1 MADMLFFDRQDRELM
16 RMINTIIDYGPSS
29 DLEHK
34 IFNARLHPHGIL
46 NLTTTHEFRMAQAVI
61 NLLGS
66 LTKAGPAEDRLAA
79 LRTLHDEVLHSAQ
92 TTFRFNTGRVL
103 IQIMKAII
111 RSRDDEDTQLRLIHD
126 FRKAASGNP
135 RIVREFL
142 TRHHL
147 MEMPEEWNQL
157 TMDHHVHDANTKG
170 RKNATFLIMDAW
182 VKGIRHLTVVYYNYV
197 ELEVARELL
206 SAAAIMGISVRI
218 GLEFCAAFRGR
229 YVNFI
234 WAPRG
239 FSDVEDF
246 LEFLSSEPMQTFFEE
261 GRKASRWIQGHV
273 MATLEEWN
281 RRHAP
286 ALNRDLGIPVT
297 TLDPEAFLAFV
308 GNGQPSLLHL
318 AEFAHK
324 MLLPRFKSK
333 IDDLTMELEEADDER
348 RAELFRRIRRMD
360 AFTPSVIHDSCLAP
374 ECNPGL
380 PSPEEPPLSP
390 DDPRPPLLHLTV
402 PQLLERLASLRSGY
416 RITLQLAGL
425 TAEDVLEILWDGQ
438 GFITHLELFNVK
450 EWHDGN
456 LPHLKE
462 INELQVAI
470 NKGDVMRLKRIL
482 RGMLQHFDCE
492 CSDDSQ
498 ARCAKFRAILADI
511 PALQALYRYAPL
523 ASHMG
528 TDSTSH
534 LGNRYGMG
542 LAVPET
548 LPGSA
553 RKRLKGNKYISSV
566 TLPVRLQLCYREE
579 YHPRGHVPPL
589 LSGIRRALG
598 LVKCG
603 MRRKREWEPLYED
616 VRIEQPGNLI
626 TMGGLTMEKS
636 NGLTDRKD
644 IFPDQDRERV
654 GKDYLNTTVSNVLK
668 VLLGFIPALLTFLN
682 TQEWWVL
689 AWLGAPIWFGIT
701 GVRNVIQAVIAGGGI
716 HKNMLLSWKNF
727 VNWSRV
733 CDSLMYTGISVIL
746 LEGLTRNLL
755 LSRVLGL
762 NVETAPFLVFS
773 IIALANGIY
782 ISSHNIYRGFPRTA
796 VIGNFFR
803 SVLAIPVAMLYN
815 SVLYALFPLIVSM
828 PPEQIL
834 IPAAAIVSKFASD
847 TVAGVIESVADRR
860 NNYRLRGWDYRTKIK
875 QMFDCYTRL
884 ELAFPDRDMLALLAQ
899 PREFIRFTKQEHAR
913 ALQVESIVNALDLMY
928 FWYYQPCARQTL
940 QTMLKA
946 MTREERVVLARFQ
959 SILLNVQDVC
969 QLFVDGMLGMNFSR
983 ALSFYLDNYED
994 YIETIARCCSAFDV
1008 RHHHGRSGRHKCPGD
1023 GEAASAPEH
1032 DGEQA

>member
-1 MADMLFFDRQDRELM
+1 MSNMFFFDRQDRELM
-16 RMINTIIDYGPSS
+16 KMINAIIDYGPSS
-29 DLEHK
+29 DLEHR

-92 TTFRFNTGRVL
+92 TTFRYNTGRVL

-111 RSRDDEDTQLRLIHD
+111 RSRNDEYTQLKLIHD

-142 TRHHL
+142 SRHHL

-157 TMDHHVHDANTKG
+157 TLDQHVHDANTKG

-182 VKGIRHLTVVYYNYV
+182 VKGIRSLTVVYYNYV
-197 ELEVARELL
+197 DVNVARELL
-206 SAAAIMGISVRI
+206 SAASIMGISVRI
-218 GLEFCAAFRGR
+218 GLEFRAAFRGR
-229 YVNFI
+229 YVDFI

-246 LEFLSSEPMQTFFEE
+246 LEFLTSPSMSAFMEE
-261 GRKASRWIQGHV
+261 GRKASRWIQEHV
-273 MATLEEWN
+273 FATLERWN
-281 RRHAP
+281 SRHAP
-286 ALNRDLGIPVT
+286 ALTRDLGIPVA
-297 TLDPEAFLAFV
+297 TLDKAAFLAFV

-324 MLLPRFKSK
+324 TLLPKFQAK
-333 IDDLTMELEEADDER
+333 ITDLTMELEEADEAR
-348 RAELFRRIRRMD
+348 KAEILRRIRRMD
-360 AFTPSVIHDSCLAP
+360 EFTPSVIHDSCLAP
-374 ECNPGL
+374 ACNPDL
-380 PSPEEPPLSP
+380 PSPEDPPLS
-390 DDPRPPLLHLTV
+390 DDDTRPELLRLNVT
-402 PQLLERLASLRSGY
+402 QLLEKLSSLRSGY

-425 TAEDVLEILWDGQ
+425 TSEDVLELIWDGQ

-456 LPHLKE
+456 LEHLRE
-462 INELQVAI
+462 INELQIAV
-470 NKGDVMRLKRIL
+470 NKGDVMQLKRIL
-482 RGMLQHFDCE
+482 RDMIRRLDC
-492 CSDDSQ
+492 
-498 ARCAKFRAILADI
+498 ARHPEALERCEKFQSILDDI

-548 LPGSA
+548 LPGNA
-553 RKRLKGNKYISSV
+553 RKSLSGNKYISVV
-566 TLPVRLQLCYREE
+566 TLPIQVPLRYRKE
-579 YHPRGHVPPL
+579 YMPGEHTSSFCAWMRRSL
-589 LSGIRRALG
+589 GI
-598 LVKCG
+598 VTCG
-603 MRRKREWEPLYED
+603 MRRTREWEPLDED
-616 VRIEQPGNLI
+616 VRIGQPGNVI
-626 TMGGLTMEKS
+626 TMGGITIEKT
-636 NGLTDRKD
+636 NGLTVSNNA
-644 IFPDQDRERV
+644 PMPDREGSP
-654 GKDYLNTTVSNVLK
+654 GKAYLNTTFSNILK
-668 VLLGFIPALLTFLN
+668 VLLGFIPALATFLI
-682 TQEWWVL
+682 TQQWWVL

-701 GVRNVIQAVIAGGGI
+701 GVRNVIQAVIAGGGVR
-716 HKNMLLSWKNF
+716 KNMLLSWKKF

-755 LSRVLGL
+755 LSKVLHL
-762 NVETAPFLVFS
+762 TVENYPLLVFS

-796 VIGNFFR
+796 IIGNFFR

-815 SVLYALFPLIVSM
+815 SVLYALFPLLTNMS
-828 PPEQIL
+828 PEQIL

-847 TVAGVIESVADRR
+847 TVAGFIEAVADRR
-860 NNYRLRGWDYRTKIK
+860 NNYRLRRWDYQTRLTHL
-875 QMFDCYTRL
+875 FDCYPRL
-884 ELAFPDRDMLALLAQ
+884 ELAFPDKDMLSLLAQ
-899 PREFIRFTKQEHAR
+899 PREFIRFTKSEEAR
-913 ALQVESIVNALDLMY
+913 ALQVESIINALDLMY
-928 FWYYQPCARQTL
+928 FWYYQPCAQQTL
-940 QTMLKA
+940 LTMLRG

-959 SILLNVQDVC
+959 SILLNVQEVC

-994 YIETIARCCSAFDV
+994 YINTIARHCSSFDMKQSAL
-1008 RHHHGRSGRHKCPGD
+1008 HDAPQSK
-1023 GEAASAPEH
+1023 AA
-1032 DGEQA
+1032 

>member
-1 MADMLFFDRQDRELM
+1 MSDMLFFDRQDRELM
-16 RMINTIIDYGPSS
+16 KMINAIIDYGPSS

-34 IFNARLHPHGIL
+34 IFNAKLHPHGIL
-46 NLTTTHEFRMAQAVI
+46 NLTTSHEFRMAQAVI

-92 TTFRFNTGRVL
+92 TTFRYNTGRAL

-111 RSRDDEDTQLRLIHD
+111 RSRDDEDAQLRLIHD

-182 VKGIRHLTVVYYNYV
+182 VKGIRYLTVVYYNFV
-197 ELEVARELL
+197 ELDVARELL
-206 SAAAIMGISVRI
+206 SAASIMGISVRI
-218 GLEFCAAFRGR
+218 GLEFRAAFRGR
-229 YVNFI
+229 YVDFI

-239 FSDVEDF
+239 FSDIEDF
-246 LEFLSSEPMQTFFEE
+246 LEFLSSAPMRAFMDE
-261 GRKASRWIQGHV
+261 GRNASNWLRDHV
-273 MATLEEWN
+273 MRTLETWN
-281 RRHAP
+281 KRHAP
-286 ALNRDLGIPVT
+286 ALTRDLGIPVT
-297 TLDPEAFLAFV
+297 TLDPDAFLAFV

-324 MLLPRFKSK
+324 ALLPRFKAK
-333 IDDLTMELEEADDER
+333 IADLTMELEEADDDR
-348 RAELFRRIRRMD
+348 RAELLRRMRRMNE
-360 AFTPSVIHDSCLAP
+360 FTPSVIHDSCLAP
-374 ECNPGL
+374 NCNPEL
-380 PSPEEPPLSP
+380 PSPEDPPESP
-390 DDPRPPLLHLTV
+390 DDDRPELLKLSV
-402 PQLLERLASLRSGY
+402 PQLLERLSSLRSGY

-425 TAEDVLEILWDGQ
+425 TAEDVLELLWDGQ

-456 LPHLKE
+456 LKHLKE
-462 INELQVAI
+462 INELQIAI
-470 NKGDVMRLKRIL
+470 NKGDVMLLKRML
-482 RGMLQHFDCE
+482 RGMLERFDCS
-492 CSDDSQ
+492 CCPDTQ
-498 ARCAKFRAILADI
+498 ARCEKFRLILAHI

-548 LPGSA
+548 LPASA
-553 RKRLKGNKYISSV
+553 RKRLTGNKYISSV
-566 TLPVRLQLCYREE
+566 TLPLRIQLGYREE
-579 YHPRGHVPPL
+579 YLPQHHASPPAL
-589 LSGIRRALG
+589 ARLRRALG
-598 LVKCG
+598 QVTCG
-603 MRRKREWEPLYED
+603 MRRTREWEPLYQD
-616 VRIEQPGNLI
+616 VRIEQPGNI
-626 TMGGLTMEKS
+626 VTMGGLTMEKD
-636 NGLTDRKD
+636 NGLLPKPEDALAE
-644 IFPDQDRERV
+644 REEKN
-654 GKDYLNTTVSNVLK
+654 GKAYLNTTVSNVLK

-682 TQEWWVL
+682 TQNWWVL
-689 AWLGAPIWFGIT
+689 AWFGAPIWFGIT
-701 GVRNVIQAVIAGGGI
+701 GVRNVIQAIIAGGGV
-716 HKNMLLSWKNF
+716 HKNMLLTWKNF

-755 LSRVLGL
+755 LSRLLGL
-762 NVETAPFLVFS
+762 TVETAPLLVFS
-773 IIALANGIY
+773 IIALANGVY

-803 SVLAIPVAMLYN
+803 SVLAIPVAMFYN
-815 SVLYALFPLIVSM
+815 SVLYAVFPLIVSM

-847 TVAGVIESVADRR
+847 TVAGVIESMADRR
-860 NNYRLRGWDYRTKIK
+860 NNYRLRGWDYRTKLK
-875 QMFDCYTRL
+875 HLFDCYTRL
-884 ELAFPDRDMLALLAQ
+884 ELAFPDKDMLALLAQ
-899 PREFIRFTKQEHAR
+899 PREFIRFTSQGTAR

-928 FWYYQPCARQTL
+928 FWYYQPCAQQTL
-940 QTMLKA
+940 IAMLKD

-959 SILLNVQDVC
+959 SILINVQEVC
-969 QLFVDGMLGMNFSR
+969 QLFVDGMLGTNFSR
-983 ALSFYLDNYED
+983 ALSFYLDNHEN
-994 YIETIARCCSAFDV
+994 YIDTIARQCSAFDAK
-1008 RHHHGRSGRHKCPGD
+1008 RRGK
-1023 GEAASAPEH
+1023 EAERRRN
-1032 DGEQA
+1032 

>member
-1 MADMLFFDRQDRELM
+1 MADIFFDRQDRELM
-16 RMINTIIDYGPSS
+16 KMINTIIDYGPSS

-66 LTKAGPAEDRLAA
+66 LTKSGPAEDRLAA

-92 TTFRFNTGRVL
+92 TTFRYNTGRVL

-111 RSRDDEDTQLRLIHD
+111 RSRDDEHAQLRLIHD
-126 FRKAASGNP
+126 FRKAVSGNP

-142 TRHHL
+142 NRHHL

-157 TMDHHVHDANTKG
+157 TMDHHVHDSNTKG

-182 VKGIRHLTVVYYNYV
+182 VKGIRYLTVVYYNYV
-197 ELEVARELL
+197 DLEVARELL

-218 GLEFCAAFRGR
+218 GLEFRAAFRGR

-239 FSDVEDF
+239 FSDIQDF
-246 LEFLSSEPMQTFFEE
+246 LEFLSSDAMRSFMSE
-261 GRKASRWIQGHV
+261 GRMASAWIRDHV
-273 MATLEEWN
+273 MATLELWN
-281 RRHAP
+281 KKHAP
-286 ALNRDLGIPVT
+286 ALTRDLGIPVT
-297 TLDPEAFLAFV
+297 TLDPDAFLAFV

-318 AEFAHK
+318 AEFIHK
-324 MLLPRFKSK
+324 ALLPKFKTK
-333 IDDLTMELEEADDER
+333 IADLTMELEEANDAR
-348 RAELFRRIRRMD
+348 REEILRRMRRMD
-360 AFTPSVIHDSCLAP
+360 AFTPSIIHDSCLAP
-374 ECNPGL
+374 SCNPEL
-380 PSPEEPPLSP
+380 PSPEDPPTSP
-390 DDPRPPLLHLTV
+390 DDERPELLRLSV
-402 PQLLERLASLRSGY
+402 PQLLERLSSLRSGY

-462 INELQVAI
+462 INDLQVAI
-470 NKGDVMRLKRIL
+470 NTGDVMRLKKIL
-482 RGMLQHFDCE
+482 RGMLRNFDCD
-492 CSDDSQ
+492 CSPDSQ
-498 ARCAKFRAILADI
+498 TRCEKFRAILADI

-553 RKRLKGNKYISSV
+553 RKRLTGNKYISSV
-566 TLPVRLQLCYREE
+566 TLPMRLQLGYRVE
-579 YHPRGHVPPL
+579 YLPSGHPSPL
-589 LSGIRRALG
+589 LTWLRRRMSFL
-598 LVKCG
+598 KCG
-603 MRRKREWEPLYED
+603 MNRTREWEPLYEN
-616 VRIEQPGNLI
+616 VRIEQPGNII
-626 TMGGLTMEKS
+626 TMGGITVEKS
-636 NGLTDRKD
+636 NGLVPEPGAQALARDEEAGGRA
-644 IFPDQDRERV
+644 
-654 GKDYLNTTVSNVLK
+654 YLNTTMSNVLK
-668 VLLGFIPALLTFLN
+668 VLLGFIPAMLTFLN

-689 AWLGAPIWFGIT
+689 AWFGAPIWFGIT
-701 GVRNVIQAVIAGGGI
+701 GVRNVIQAVIAGGGVR
-716 HKNMLLSWKNF
+716 KNMLLSWKKF

-755 LSRVLGL
+755 LSRVLGIT
-762 NVETAPFLVFS
+762 VENAPLLVFS

-815 SVLYALFPLIVSM
+815 SVLYTLFPLIISM

-847 TVAGVIESVADRR
+847 TVAGIIESVADRR
-860 NNYRLRGWDYRTKIK
+860 NNYRLRGWDYQTKLRHL
-875 QMFDCYTRL
+875 FDCYTRL
-884 ELAFPDRDMLALLAQ
+884 ELAFPDKDMLALLAQ
-899 PREFIRFTKQEHAR
+899 PREFIRFTSQEKAR
-913 ALQVESIVNALDLMY
+913 ALQVESIINALDLMY
-928 FWYYQPCARQTL
+928 FWYYQPCAQQTL
-940 QTMLKA
+940 VALLRG

-959 SILLNVQDVC
+959 SILLNVQEVC
-969 QLFVDGMLGMNFSR
+969 QLFVDGMLGLNFSR

-994 YIETIARCCSAFDV
+994 YIDTIARHCSAFDT
-1008 RHHHGRSGRHKCPGD
+1008 RYQLRGKTSCKK
-1023 GEAASAPEH
+1023 EH
-1032 DGEQA
+1032 D

>member
-1 MADMLFFDRQDRELM
+1 MSDIFFFDRQDRELM
-16 RMINTIIDYGPSS
+16 KMINNIIDYGPSS
-29 DLEHK
+29 DLEHR
-34 IFNARLHPHGIL
+34 IFHARLHPHGIL
-46 NLTTTHEFRMAQAVI
+46 NLTTTHAFRMAQAVI

-66 LTKAGPAEDRLAA
+66 LTKAGPAENRLAA

-92 TTFRFNTGRVL
+92 TTFRYNTGRVL

-111 RSRDDEDTQLRLIHD
+111 RSRNDEYAQLKLIHD

-142 TRHHL
+142 NRHHL

-157 TMDHHVHDANTKG
+157 TLDQHVHDANTKG

-182 VKGIRHLTVVYYNYV
+182 VKGIRNLTVVYYNYV
-197 ELEVARELL
+197 EVDVARELL

-218 GLEFCAAFRGR
+218 GLEFRASFRGR
-229 YVNFI
+229 YVDFI

-239 FSDVEDF
+239 FSDIEDF
-246 LEFLSSEPMQTFFEE
+246 LDFLTSPSMSAFMEE
-261 GRKASRWIQGHV
+261 GRKASRWIQEHV
-273 MATLEEWN
+273 FATLELWN
-281 RRHAP
+281 SRHAP
-286 ALNRDLGIPVT
+286 ALTRDLGIPVT
-297 TLDPEAFLAFV
+297 TLDKDAFLAFV

-324 MLLPRFKSK
+324 TLLPKFQAKTA
-333 IDDLTMELEEADDER
+333 DLTMELEEADEAR
-348 RAELFRRIRRMD
+348 KAEILRRMKRMD
-360 AFTPSVIHDSCLAP
+360 EFTPSVIHDSCLAP
-374 ECNPGL
+374 ACNPEL
-380 PSPEEPPLSP
+380 PSPEDPPASEE
-390 DDPRPPLLHLTV
+390 DSRPKLLRMSV
-402 PQLLERLASLRSGY
+402 PQLLERLSTLRSGY

-425 TAEDVLEILWDGQ
+425 TAEDVLEIIWDGQ
-438 GFITHLELFNVK
+438 GFITHLELFNLK
-450 EWHDGN
+450 EWHEGN
-456 LPHLKE
+456 LSHIRE
-462 INELQVAI
+462 INELQIAI

-482 RGMLQHFDCE
+482 RDMLGRMDCSLNPE
-492 CSDDSQ
+492 NRE
-498 ARCAKFRAILADI
+498 RCEKFRAILGNI

-548 LPGSA
+548 LPGNA
-553 RKRLKGNKYISSV
+553 RKHLTGNKYISVV
-566 TLPVRLQLCYREE
+566 TLPIQMPLGCREE
-579 YHPRGHVPPL
+579 YRPREHMP
-589 LSGIRRALG
+589 RCCALG
-598 LVKCG
+598 RKLLGLATCG
-603 MRRKREWEPLYED
+603 MKRKREWEPLDENI
-616 VRIEQPGNLI
+616 RIGQPGNVI
-626 TMGGLTMEKS
+626 TMGGMTMEKT
-636 NGLTDRKD
+636 NGLGSAHAD
-644 IFPDQDRERV
+644 PLPDREDSP
-654 GKDYLNTTVSNVLK
+654 GKGYLNTTFSNVLK
-668 VLLGFIPALLTFLN
+668 VLCGFIPALLTFLI

-689 AWLGAPIWFGIT
+689 AWFGAPIWFGIT
-701 GVRNVIQAVIAGGGI
+701 GVRNVIQAVIAGGGVR
-716 HKNMLLSWKNF
+716 KNMLLSWKKF

-762 NVETAPFLVFS
+762 TVENFPLLVFS
-773 IIALANGIY
+773 IIALANGMY

-815 SVLYALFPLIVSM
+815 SVLYAFFPLITVI

-847 TVAGVIESVADRR
+847 TVAGFIEAVADRR
-860 NNYRLRGWDYRTKIK
+860 NNYRLRNWDYQTKLK
-875 QMFDCYTRL
+875 HLFDCYTRL
-884 ELAFPDRDMLALLAQ
+884 ELAFPDRDMLSLLAQ
-899 PREFIRFTKQEHAR
+899 PREFIRFTKAEEAR
-913 ALQVESIVNALDLMY
+913 ALQVESIINALDLMY
-928 FWYYQPCARQTL
+928 FWYYQPCAQQTL
-940 QTMLKA
+940 LSLLRG

-959 SILLNVQDVC
+959 SILLNVQEVC

-994 YIETIARCCSAFDV
+994 YIDTIARHCSSFDV
-1008 RHHHGRSGRHKCPGD
+1008 KRSSGKSED
-1023 GEAASAPEH
+1023 GAAV
-1032 DGEQA
+1032 

>member
-1 MADMLFFDRQDRELM
+1 MPDMFFFDRQDRELM
-16 RMINTIIDYGPSS
+16 KMINNIIDYGPSS
-29 DLEHK
+29 DLEHR

-46 NLTTTHEFRMAQAVI
+46 NLTTTHEYRMAHAVI

-66 LTKAGPAEDRLAA
+66 LTKTGSAEDRLAA

-92 TTFRFNTGRVL
+92 TTFRYNTGRVL

-111 RSRDDEDTQLRLIHD
+111 RSRNDEDAQLRLIHD

-157 TMDHHVHDANTKG
+157 TLDQHVHDANTKG

-182 VKGIRHLTVVYYNYV
+182 VKGIRNLTVVYYNYV
-197 ELEVARELL
+197 DVEVARELL
-206 SAAAIMGISVRI
+206 SAASIMGITVRI
-218 GLEFCAAFRGR
+218 GLEFRAAFRGR
-229 YVNFI
+229 YVDFI

-239 FSDVEDF
+239 FSDIEDF
-246 LEFLSSEPMQTFFEE
+246 LEFLTSPSMSSFMEE
-261 GRKASRWIQGHV
+261 GRNASRWIQGHV
-273 MATLEEWN
+273 MATLELWN
-281 RRHAP
+281 SHHAP
-286 ALNRDLGIPVT
+286 ALTKDLGIPVV
-297 TLDPEAFLAFV
+297 TLEPDEFLTFV

-324 MLLPRFKSK
+324 MLLPKFQAK
-333 IDDLTMELEEADDER
+333 INDLTMELEEADDER
-348 RAELFRRIRRMD
+348 RAEILRRMQRMNE
-360 AFTPSVIHDSCLAP
+360 FTPSVIHDSCLAP
-374 ECNPGL
+374 ACNPAL
-380 PSPEEPPLSP
+380 PSPEDPPVSLDDTRPEILRLS
-390 DDPRPPLLHLTV
+390 V
-402 PQLLERLASLRSGY
+402 PQLLERLSSLRSGY
-416 RITLQLAGL
+416 RITLQVAGL
-425 TAEDVLEILWDGQ
+425 TAEDVLELLWDGQ

-450 EWHDGN
+450 EWYDGN
-456 LPHLKE
+456 LSHITE
-462 INELQVAI
+462 INELQIAI

-482 RGMLQHFDCE
+482 RGMLRRFDC
-492 CSDDSQ
+492 DDCPEAQ
-498 ARCAKFRAILADI
+498 ERCDKFRAILGNI

-548 LPGSA
+548 LPGNA
-553 RKRLKGNKYISSV
+553 RKRLTGNKYISVV
-566 TLPVRLQLCYREE
+566 TLPIQVQLGYREE
-579 YHPRGHVPPL
+579 YRPGEQTSVL
-589 LSGIRRALG
+589 CSWLRRTLG
-598 LVKCG
+598 LVTYG
-603 MRRKREWEPLYED
+603 MRRKKEWEPLDED
-616 VRIEQPGNLI
+616 VRIAQPGNVI
-626 TMGGLTMEKS
+626 TMGGITVEKS
-636 NGLTDRKD
+636 NGLVPDSQTPEQEEEKTARKA
-644 IFPDQDRERV
+644 
-654 GKDYLNTTVSNVLK
+654 YLNTTFSNLLK
-668 VLLGFIPALLTFLN
+668 VLFGFIPALLTFLI

-701 GVRNVIQAVIAGGGI
+701 GVRNVIQAVIAGGGVR
-716 HKNMLLSWKNF
+716 KNMLLSWKKF

-755 LSRVLGL
+755 LNKVLGL
-762 NVETAPFLVFS
+762 TVENYPLLVFS

-815 SVLYALFPLIVSM
+815 SILYALFPLIISM

-834 IPAAAIVSKFASD
+834 IPAAAIISKFASD
-847 TVAGVIESVADRR
+847 TVAGFIESVADRR
-860 NNYRLRGWDYRTKIK
+860 NNYRLRSWDYQTKLK
-875 QMFDCYTRL
+875 QLFDCYTRL
-884 ELAFPDRDMLALLAQ
+884 ELAFPDRDMLSLLAQ
-899 PREFIRFTKQEHAR
+899 PREFIQFTKQSQAR

-928 FWYYQPCARQTL
+928 FWYYQPCAQQTL
-940 QTMLKA
+940 LTKLRG
-946 MTREERVVLARFQ
+946 MTKEERIVLARFQ
-959 SILLNVQDVC
+959 SILLNVQEVC
-969 QLFVDGMLGMNFSR
+969 QLFVDGMLGLNFSR

-994 YIETIARCCSAFDV
+994 YINTIARHCSSFDMK
-1008 RHHHGRSGRHKCPGD
+1008 GSS
-1023 GEAASAPEH
+1023 GEA
-1032 DGEQA
+1032 G

>member
-1 MADMLFFDRQDRELM
+1 MPDILFFDRQDRALM
-16 RMINTIIDYGPSS
+16 KMINAIIDHGPSS

-46 NLTTTHEFRMAQAVI
+46 NLSTSHEFRMAQAVI

-66 LTKAGPAEDRLAA
+66 LTKSGPAEDRLSA
-79 LRTLHDEVLHSAQ
+79 LRTLHDEVLNSAQ
-92 TTFRFNTGRVL
+92 TTFRYNTGRVL

-111 RSRDDEDTQLRLIHD
+111 RSRNDESAQLRLIHD
-126 FRKAASGNP
+126 FRKAVSGNP
-135 RIVREFL
+135 RIVRAFL

-157 TMDHHVHDANTKG
+157 TMDHHVHDSNTKG

-182 VKGIRHLTVVYYNYV
+182 VKGIRYLTVVYYNYV
-197 ELEVARELL
+197 DLEVARELL
-206 SAAAIMGISVRI
+206 NAAAIMGISIRI
-218 GLEFCAAFRGR
+218 GLEFRAAFRGR
-229 YVNFI
+229 YVDLI

-239 FSDVEDF
+239 FSDIEDF
-246 LEFLSSEPMQTFFEE
+246 LEFLSSDAVQAFFDE
-261 GRKASRWIQGHV
+261 GRKASKWLQKHV
-273 MATLEEWN
+273 MDTLALWN
-281 RRHAP
+281 GRHAP
-286 ALNRDLGIPVT
+286 ALTRDLGIPVT
-297 TLDPEAFLAFV
+297 TLDPDAFLAFV

-318 AEFAHK
+318 AEFTHK
-324 MLLPRFKSK
+324 MLLPKFRSK
-333 IDDLTMELEEADDER
+333 IDDLVMELEEADESR
-348 RAELFRRIRRMD
+348 RAELLRRMKRMD
-360 AFTPSVIHDSCLAP
+360 EFTPSVIHDSCLAP
-374 ECNPGL
+374 VCNPEL
-380 PSPEEPPLSP
+380 PSPDEPPVSS
-390 DDPRPPLLHLTV
+390 DDTRPELLRLNV
-402 PQLLERLASLRSGY
+402 PQLLERLTSLRSGY

-456 LPHLKE
+456 LPHLRE
-462 INELQVAI
+462 INELQVAL
-470 NKGDVMRLKRIL
+470 NKGDVMLLKRIL
-482 RGMLQHFDCE
+482 RGMLERLDCD
-492 CSDDSQ
+492 CSPEAE
-498 ARCAKFRAILADI
+498 ARCRKFQAILADI

-523 ASHMG
+523 SSNMG

-534 LGNRYGMG
+534 LGIRYGMG

-553 RKRLKGNKYISSV
+553 RRLLKGNRYISSV
-566 TLPVRLQLCYREE
+566 TLPMRIRLGYRKD
-579 YHPRGHVPPL
+579 YQPRAQDSPFL
-589 LSGIRRALG
+589 ARMRDTLG
-598 LVKCG
+598 FVTCG
-603 MRRKREWEPLYED
+603 MRRTREWTPLYD
-616 VRIEQPGNLI
+616 DARIEEPGNVI
-626 TMGGLTMEKS
+626 TMGGLTAEQT
-636 NGLTDRKD
+636 NGLVPSACRALTGPEEQPGRA
-644 IFPDQDRERV
+644 
-654 GKDYLNTTVSNVLK
+654 YLNTTVSNLLK
-668 VLLGFIPALLTFLN
+668 VLFGFLPALLTFLS

-701 GVRNVIQAVIAGGGI
+701 GVRNVVQSVVAGGGI
-716 HKNMLLSWKNF
+716 RKNMLLPWKKF

-755 LSRVLGL
+755 LSSMLGL
-762 NVETAPFLVFS
+762 TVETAPLLVFS

-796 VIGNFFR
+796 VVGNFFR

-815 SVLYALFPLIVSM
+815 AALYAMLPLVISM

-834 IPAAAIVSKFASD
+834 VPAAAIVSKFASD

-860 NNYRLRGWDYRTKIK
+860 NNYRLRIRDYDTKLK
-875 QMFDCYTRL
+875 QLFNCYARL

-899 PREFIRFTKQEHAR
+899 PREFMRFTSQEKAR

-928 FWYYQPCARQTL
+928 FWYYQPCAQQTL
-940 QTMLKA
+940 TAMLRN
-946 MTREERVVLARFQ
+946 MTREERIVLARFQ

-969 QLFVDGMLGMNFSR
+969 QLFVDGMLGTNFSR

-994 YIETIARCCSAFDV
+994 YIDTIARQCSGV
-1008 RHHHGRSGRHKCPGD
+1008 
-1023 GEAASAPEH
+1023 EAKLRRNAAP
-1032 DGEQA
+1032 A

>member
-1 MADMLFFDRQDRELM
+1 MADMLFFDRQDRALM
-16 RMINTIIDYGPSS
+16 KMINGIIDYGPSS

-46 NLTTTHEFRMAQAVI
+46 NLSTSHEFRMAQAVI

-66 LTKAGPAEDRLAA
+66 LTKAGPAEDRLGA

-92 TTFRFNTGRVL
+92 TTFRYNTGRVL

-111 RSRDDEDTQLRLIHD
+111 RSRNDEETQLRLIHD
-126 FRKAASGNP
+126 FRKAVSGNP

-157 TMDHHVHDANTKG
+157 TMDHHVHDSNTKG

-182 VKGIRHLTVVYYNYV
+182 VKGIRYLTVVYYNYV
-197 ELEVARELL
+197 DLEVARELL
-206 SAAAIMGISVRI
+206 SAASIMGISVRI
-218 GLEFCAAFRGR
+218 GLEFRAAFRGK

-239 FSDVEDF
+239 FSDIEDF
-246 LEFLSSEPMQTFFEE
+246 LEFLSSNAMRAFMNE
-261 GRKASRWIQGHV
+261 GRQASRWIQSHV
-273 MATLEEWN
+273 MATLDLWN
-281 RRHAP
+281 SKHAP
-286 ALNRDLGIPVT
+286 ALTRDLGIPVT
-297 TLDPEAFLAFV
+297 TLDKEAFLTFV

-324 MLLPRFKSK
+324 ALLPKFQER
-333 IDDLTMELEEADDER
+333 IEALTMELEEADDKR
-348 RAELFRRIRRMD
+348 RAELLRRIQRMD
-360 AFTPSVIHDSCLAP
+360 EFTPSVIHDSCLAP
-374 ECNPGL
+374 ECNPEL
-380 PSPEEPPLSP
+380 PSPEDPPVSD
-390 DDPRPPLLHLTV
+390 DDPRPELLRLSV
-402 PQLLERLASLRSGY
+402 PQLLERLSSLRSGY

-456 LPHLKE
+456 LSHLKE
-462 INELQVAI
+462 INDLQVAI
-470 NKGDVMRLKRIL
+470 NKGDVMLLKKML
-482 RGMLQHFDCE
+482 RGMLRRFDCE
-492 CSDDSQ
+492 CCPDTQ

-511 PALQALYRYAPL
+511 PALQALYKYAPL

-553 RKRLKGNKYISSV
+553 RKRLKGSRYISSV
-566 TLPVRLQLCYREE
+566 TLPLRIQLGYREE
-579 YHPRGHVPPL
+579 YHPQGHTSALVSWL
-589 LSGIRRALG
+589 RRTLG
-598 LVKCG
+598 LITCG
-603 MRRKREWEPLYED
+603 MSRTREWEPLYDD
-616 VRIEQPGNLI
+616 VRIEQPGNLV

-636 NGLTDRKD
+636 NGFSEKHTEETEEQEKSGGRA
-644 IFPDQDRERV
+644 
-654 GKDYLNTTVSNVLK
+654 YLNTTFSNILK
-668 VLLGFIPALLTFLN
+668 VLLGFIPAMLTFLN

-689 AWLGAPIWFGIT
+689 AWFGAPIWFGIT
-701 GVRNVIQAVIAGGGI
+701 GVRNVIQAVIAGGGVR
-716 HKNMLLSWKNF
+716 KNMLLSWKKF

-746 LEGLTRNLL
+746 LEGITRNLL

-762 NVETAPFLVFS
+762 TVENASLLVFS

-796 VIGNFFR
+796 IIGNFFR

-815 SVLYALFPLIVSM
+815 SVLYSVFPLIISI

-847 TVAGVIESVADRR
+847 TVAGVIESTADRR
-860 NNYRLRGWDYRTKIK
+860 NNYRLRAWDYRTKLK
-875 QMFDCYTRL
+875 QLFDCYTRL
-884 ELAFPDRDMLALLAQ
+884 ELAFPDKDMLALLAQ
-899 PREFIRFTKQEHAR
+899 PREFIRFTSQEKAR
-913 ALQVESIVNALDLMY
+913 ALQMESIINALDLMY
-928 FWYYQPCARQTL
+928 FWYYQPCAQQTL
-940 QTMLKA
+940 LA
-946 MTREERVVLARFQ
+946 LIREMTREERIVLARFQ
-959 SILLNVQDVC
+959 SILLNVQEVC
-969 QLFVDGMLGMNFSR
+969 QLFVDGMLGVNFSR

-994 YIETIARCCSAFDV
+994 YIDTIAGHCSGFDT
-1008 RHHHGRSGRHKCPGD
+1008 RHR
-1023 GEAASAPEH
+1023 EAEKTTKN
-1032 DGEQA
+1032 